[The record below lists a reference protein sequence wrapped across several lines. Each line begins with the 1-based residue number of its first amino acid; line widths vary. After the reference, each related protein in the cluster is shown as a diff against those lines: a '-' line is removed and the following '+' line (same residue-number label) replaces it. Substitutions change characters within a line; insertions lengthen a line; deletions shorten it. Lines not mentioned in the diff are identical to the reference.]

1 VFQVSH
7 THEADVRRI
16 CLHLVPTN
24 AAGRCERQQAQKNNK
39 PNFASS
45 TCMLSIE
52 KLEMGRG

>member
-1 VFQVSH
+1 MSSFGAYECSS
-7 THEADVRRI
+7 
-16 CLHLVPTN
+16 
-24 AAGRCERQQAQKNNK
+24 RCERQQAQKNNK